1 MWSGIFHVLCTLV
14 NFTCIISFSPHSYP
28 RGKSTD
34 EETETQNLGN
44 CPKGKSLGSG
54 RHRFHSQ
61 ETGCRA
67 DPGRCALLLLK
78 IRTAALE
85 SNISQREM
93 FVLSI
98 EELRKKG

>member
-1 MWSGIFHVLCTLV
+1 MEVAGTDFI
-14 NFTCIISFSPHSYP
+14 P
-28 RGKSTD
+28 RK
-34 EETETQNLGN
+34 
-44 CPKGKSLGSG
+44 P
-54 RHRFHSQ
+54 
-61 ETGCRA
+61 GCRA